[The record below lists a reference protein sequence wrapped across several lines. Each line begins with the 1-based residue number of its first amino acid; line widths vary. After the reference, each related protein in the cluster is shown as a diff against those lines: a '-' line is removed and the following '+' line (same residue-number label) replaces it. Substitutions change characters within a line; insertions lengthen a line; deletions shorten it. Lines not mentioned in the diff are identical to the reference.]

1 MTDLRQTLQ
10 ELTQLDGVTAA
21 LVVGRDGFVIEG
33 VATDDVDLETLGALT
48 ASAMGSSEALSVDL
62 NRGSLFGLM
71 LEYESGPV
79 VVSPTGREAML
90 VVVANGTGNL
100 GRIRLEVKRRQQ
112 AVTDA
117 L

>member
-1 MTDLRQTLQ
+1 MSDLRQTLG
-10 ELTQLDGVTAA
+10 EFAQLDGVSAA

-33 VATDDVDLETLGALT
+33 VATDDVDLEALAAVT
-48 ASAMGSSEALSVDL
+48 ASSMGASEALSTDL

-71 LEYESGPV
+71 LEYENGPV
-79 VVSPTGREAML
+79 VVSPAGRDAML
-90 VVVANGTGNL
+90 VIVANGVAQL

-112 AVTDA
+112 AITDA

>member
-1 MTDLRQTLQ
+1 MTDLRQTLG
-10 ELTQLDGVTAA
+10 EFTQLDGVSAA

-33 VATDDVDLETLGALT
+33 VATDEVDLETLGALT
-48 ASAMGSSEALSVDL
+48 ASSMGASEALSADL
-62 NRGSLFGLM
+62 SRGNLLGLM

-79 VVSPTGREAML
+79 VVSPAGREAML
-90 VVVANGTGNL
+90 VIVANGTANL
-100 GRIRLEVKRRQQ
+100 GRIRLEVKRRQL